1 MKTKVFARIF
11 SIFLIICLAFLCVGC
26 MGKNPDDYDGEDGDE
41 IEGEL
46 GELDFDMYGAKV
58 LYKPNSYDF
67 NAGSGAEAGEKN
79 DYYGKYAYS
88 ILNNLITAYGTPQ
101 TATLS
106 YALPEFV
113 GSGSKVENLPYL
125 YDNIRY
131 KVDTIG
137 TVSVLKEVDA
147 EGNETTTN
155 IASADQQFIIGANIN
170 QSWNWTFDYDLSS
183 VDNTMNGLLFDGEN
197 SFVQG
202 ARLYNVYDNLE
213 EYKTEITSKY
223 NATAFKNSYANIY
236 LGTQNISS
244 EAEYSQYVK
253 ALQYVIYCY
262 TLDIEPQSVT
272 PTINDSVTS
281 SNPQYF
287 TVQVG
292 SYTATAEKSSV
303 DLALEDIKALFQ
315 KLGSYVGLMD
325 RQLTK
330 IAEWVKTNV
339 IGWQVKVLNDNFLRY
354 STVTKVVTTDAG
366 GNKTTTYEF
375 DISNLSSNPLGRNY
389 STAVDAIIQK
399 VCQDVSIGKDG
410 DADVTIDNRFLASE
424 VKEYAGN
431 TFLIEGDANFP
442 QYTEGQSSVAIQPLE
457 YQSVTLMMKEE
468 LEIDE
473 IWIALKYDADLDGT
487 TDGVWDENRYIEIV
501 VELNYFSHAK
511 QKLFNIGTQTAKVHD
526 GPYELSGDFPQGL
539 PEDHGTVF
547 FSDFG
552 TTCTDTE
559 LQSILSNGA
568 IKVGAFNTD
577 IGNGVLKTDVGVSGY
592 NGLPLVSR
600 NPLVL
605 VGTTNV
611 RKYYKIVEPAENEL
625 ASHQTYL
632 TGRMNEDMFKGSDGC
647 DYLEITYK
655 VLKTKGDH
663 NTNYKFYTGIAAMF
677 DSGV

>member
-1 MKTKVFARIF
+1 MKTKIFARIF
-11 SIFLIICLAFLCVGC
+11 SVILIICFAFLCVGC
-26 MGKNPDDYDGEDGDE
+26 MGKNPDDYDDDGDE
-41 IEGEL
+41 IDGEL

-67 NAGSGAEAGEKN
+67 NAGSGAEAGETN
-79 DYYGKYAYS
+79 DYYGKYAYH
-88 ILNNLITAYGTPQ
+88 ILNDLINAYGTPQ
-101 TATLS
+101 TSTLS

-113 GSGSKVENLPYL
+113 GSGSKIESLPYL

-131 KVDTIG
+131 KIDTIG
-137 TVSVLKEVDA
+137 TINVLKEIDS

-155 IASADQQFIIGANIN
+155 IATADQQFVVGANIN
-170 QSWNWTFDYDLSS
+170 QSWNWTFDYDLSA
-183 VDNTMNGLLFDGEN
+183 VDNTVNALLFDGDN
-197 SFVQG
+197 TFVQG
-202 ARLYNVYDNLE
+202 ARLYSVYDSIN
-213 EYKTEITSKY
+213 EYKTEINSKY
-223 NATAFKNSYANIY
+223 SATSFKNSYANIY

-244 EAEYSQYVK
+244 EADYSEYVK
-253 ALQYVIYCY
+253 ALQYAIYCY
-262 TLDIEPQSVT
+262 ALDIEPQSVT

-281 SNPQYF
+281 SNPKYF

-339 IGWQVKVLNDNFLRY
+339 VGWQVKVLNDNFLRY
-354 STVTKVVTTDAG
+354 STVTKIVTTDAS
-366 GNKTTTYEF
+366 GNTTTTYEF

-410 DADVTIDNRFLASE
+410 DSDVTIDNRFLASE

-468 LEIDE
+468 IEIDE
-473 IWIALKYDADLDGT
+473 VWIALKYDADLDGT
-487 TDGVWDENRYIEIV
+487 IDGVWDENRYIEIV

-511 QKLFNIGTQTAKVHD
+511 QKLFNIGSQTTRVHD

-547 FSDFG
+547 FSDFA
-552 TTCTDTE
+552 TTCTDNE
-559 LQSILSNGA
+559 LKSILSNGA

-577 IGNGVLKTDVGVSGY
+577 IGNGILKTDVGVSGY
-592 NGLPLVSR
+592 NGSPLVSK

-625 ASHQTYL
+625 SSHQTYL

-655 VLKTKGDH
+655 VLKTKGDY